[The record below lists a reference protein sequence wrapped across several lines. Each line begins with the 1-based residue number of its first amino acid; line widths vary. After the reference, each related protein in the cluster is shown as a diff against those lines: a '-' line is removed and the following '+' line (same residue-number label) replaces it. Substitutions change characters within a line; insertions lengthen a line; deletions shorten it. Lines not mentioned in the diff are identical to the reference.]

1 MVTNTGVEIEE
12 FGGSC
17 SLDADARAQRFTD
30 LSEFSAAALV
40 GRERTD
46 NSVVLI
52 YRDGEG
58 VEATA
63 RRFAAL
69 EQECCPGF
77 NIAVER
83 RGENIVWNITLEQTS
98 DTAMLDGIWA
108 LTEQYFE
115 SDPEAAGSSAGGC
128 GPDCGC

>member
-1 MVTNTGVEIEE
+1 MVTNIELEVEKIGE
-12 FGGSC
+12 SC
-17 SLDADARAQRFTD
+17 SLDADARAERFTD

-46 NSVVLI
+46 DSVVLI

-58 VEATA
+58 VEAAA
-63 RRFAAL
+63 RKFAAL

-83 RGENIVWNITLEQTS
+83 RDESIIWNITLDPAS
-98 DTAMLDGIWA
+98 DSAMLDGIWA
-108 LTEQYFE
+108 ISDQYFDTEAETAE
-115 SDPEAAGSSAGGC
+115 SSDSGC